1 MISYNEALKIAMQLK
16 SRIDKCVETPN
27 AYLFKNVDDEYSI
40 GGEGICCILKENG
53 KAIGTTEY
61 YDKYANYSDDEVK
74 EYDVIIKV

>member
-40 GGEGICCILKENG
+40 GGERVCCILK
-53 KAIGTTEY
+53 
-61 YDKYANYSDDEVK
+61 
-74 EYDVIIKV
+74 